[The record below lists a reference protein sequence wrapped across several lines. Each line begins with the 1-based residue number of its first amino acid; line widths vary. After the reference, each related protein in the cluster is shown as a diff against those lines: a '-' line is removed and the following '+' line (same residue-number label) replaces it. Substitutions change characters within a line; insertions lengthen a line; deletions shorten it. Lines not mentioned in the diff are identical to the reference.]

1 MVNLP
6 IEYSSK
12 KVTPFGG
19 MRLMKDLLEKI
30 GIREHLEKLDL
41 PKRGSNCAYHS
52 YEIIESFWLSIWT
65 GASRFIHADWL
76 KYDTVLKEIF
86 DFKRMPSQSTYSRFF
101 GKFSW
106 ERNTKVFIDLNQ
118 WFFSLIDIGTITVDL
133 DSTVITRYGEQE
145 GARKGYNPKKP
156 GRHSH
161 HPLMAFMSQTRMV
174 INAWMRPGNTASMS
188 NCINFLRE
196 TLDIL
201 KDKTIGLIRAD
212 IGFYSREIM
221 EFLEENRL
229 SYIIAVKF
237 YEIVKWEVRSIKQW
251 TEVTKGIDVAAFE
264 YKNRRHIVVRKN
276 TDQRPKVTGKLLFEN
291 LMPNYRYS
299 CYVTNLDLSAVEIW
313 TLYKS
318 RADCENRIKELKY
331 DFGVE
336 QFCLKSFWATEAA
349 FRFIM
354 IAYNLMSL
362 FRHIAIQNK
371 TLSSLRT
378 VKAYCFA
385 LGAWISKHSN
395 RKVLKIS
402 LPAEK
407 RSWMDGLFA
416 QISDS
421 SPPFS
426 FSNA

>member
-1 MVNLP
+1 M
-6 IEYSSK
+6 
-12 KVTPFGG
+12 
-19 MRLMKDLLEKI
+19 
-30 GIREHLEKLDL
+30 
-41 PKRGSNCAYHS
+41 
-52 YEIIESFWLSIWT
+52 WT

-76 KYDTVLKEIF
+76 RYDTVLQEIF
-86 DFKRMPSQSTYSRFF
+86 GFKRMPSQSTYSRFF

-106 ERNTKVFIDLNQ
+106 EKNMAFFTKLNQ
-118 WFFSLIDIGTITVDL
+118 WFFSQIDIGTVSVDL

-145 GARKGYNPKKP
+145 GARKGYTPKKP
-156 GRHSH
+156 GRNSH

-188 NCINFLRE
+188 SCINFLIE
-196 TLDIL
+196 TLDVL
-201 KDKTIGLIRAD
+201 KDNAIGLIRAD
-212 IGFYSREIM
+212 SGFYSREIM
-221 EFLEENRL
+221 GFLENKRL
-229 SYIIAVKF
+229 NYIIAVKF
-237 YEIVKWEVRSIKQW
+237 YEIVKWEVGTVKQW
-251 TEVTKGIDVAAFE
+251 TEVSKGIDVAEFD
-264 YKNRRHIVVRKN
+264 YKGRRHIVVRKN
-276 TDQRPKVTGKLLFEN
+276 VEERPKASGKLLFEDV
-291 LMPNYRYS
+291 MPRYRYS
-299 CYVTNLDLSAVEIW
+299 CYVTNLNLSAIEIW

-354 IAYNLMSL
+354 VAYNLMSL
-362 FRHIAIQNK
+362 FKHVAVQNK

-385 LGAWISKHSN
+385 LGAWISNHAN
-395 RKVLKIS
+395 RKVLKIA
-402 LPAEK
+402 LPVEK
-407 RSWMDGLFA
+407 RSWMDGLFS
-416 QISDS
+416 QINDS